1 MSDKVNNIF
10 EEIEMRSQKERKF
23 FTFAYA
29 IIILTS
35 LAISSFVLFHFDAKY
50 EYYTNKEELKTKLQK
65 VIRNGGDLELVKHI
79 YKERP
84 RKQLGLDYIFKKEEF
99 EAENYPHDISLNV
112 VLRDLFVDYYQ
123 NRDVEFDTLLYMG
136 LTLIL
141 DEYEKKNPFDN
152 LEENQKYSFENIQE
166 KLGLDYA
173 YIQSDI
179 IKIVDELKHK
189 NDLTNKYLSLSET
202 SLNLSIIAFITTIVL
217 SIWQI
222 VQGYY
227 SNKRM
232 KKFYENMKNDK
243 DSKQESLEKK

>member
-1 MSDKVNNIF
+1 M
-10 EEIEMRSQKERKF
+10 
-23 FTFAYA
+23 
-29 IIILTS
+29 
-35 LAISSFVLFHFDAKY
+35 
-50 EYYTNKEELKTKLQK
+50 
-65 VIRNGGDLELVKHI
+65 
-79 YKERP
+79 
-84 RKQLGLDYIFKKEEF
+84 GLDYIFKKEEF

-136 LTLIL
+136 LTLI
-141 DEYEKKNPFDN
+141 

>member
-1 MSDKVNNIF
+1 MGTKKDDFFKELETTSKA
-10 EEIEMRSQKERKF
+10 ERKLF
-23 FTFAYA
+23 IFAYA
-29 IIILTS
+29 IIIITS
-35 LAISSFVLFHFDAKY
+35 LVVSLFVLFHYDTRY

-123 NRDVEFDTLLYMG
+123 NRDIEFDTLLYMG

-152 LEENQKYSFENIQE
+152 LEENQRYSFENIQE

-189 NDLTNKYLSLSET
+189 NDLTNKYLNLSET
-202 SLNLSIIAFITTIVL
+202 SLNLSIVAFITTIVL

-222 VQGYY
+222 LQGHY

-243 DSKQESLEKK
+243 DLKQEISTF